1 MLINGRPVGRLE
13 KAAKGAISFQYAAG
27 WLEWE
32 HRFAVS
38 LSLPLL
44 PTTYRGA
51 AVSAVFDNLLP
62 DRGAVRRRIAERM
75 GAQMAKI
82 ALPIDP
88 DAAHCDRTAQRQ
100 QARPL
105 PKSGQHGPASD
116 SKAKDDCQPG
126 PAFERA
132 RCEEVF
138 HGAVH
143 AGQGAQLVPKASA
156 LARRRIGCPTGP
168 ALPAKW
174 GRFRVS

>member
-1 MLINGRPVGRLE
+1 MKGFDHKCWSTLKSGAQRRLGGCE
-13 KAAKGAISFQYAAG
+13 EWDSISAG
-27 WLEWE
+27 V
-32 HRFAVS
+32 AQ
-38 LSLPLL
+38 
-44 PTTYRGA
+44 
-51 AVSAVFDNLLP
+51 
-62 DRGAVRRRIAERM
+62 RR
-75 GAQMAKI
+75 AQMAKI